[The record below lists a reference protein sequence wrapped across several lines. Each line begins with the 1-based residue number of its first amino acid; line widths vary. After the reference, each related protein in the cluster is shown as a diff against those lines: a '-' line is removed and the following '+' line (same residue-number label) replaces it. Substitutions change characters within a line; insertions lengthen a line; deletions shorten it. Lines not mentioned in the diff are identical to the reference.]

1 MPSGMDAIVAPGLLS
16 AADLLIELWPNPNS
30 RPSLRWLREQKT
42 ARRMLPYIKM
52 GHKVFFNPIKVRQA
66 LEKTSA
72 STATEVPTLIYR
84 CNANWNKPGIL
95 LHFDTL

>member
-1 MPSGMDAIVAPGLLS
+1 MDAIVAPGLLS

-30 RPSLRWLREQKT
+30 RPSLRWLREQT

-66 LEKTSA
+66 LEKNFS
-72 STATEVPTLIYR
+72 VQCY
-84 CNANWNKPGIL
+84 
-95 LHFDTL
+95 